1 MRRPHFILLPLLY
14 CAASA
19 CLGFAAP
26 ADKPATPDAQA
37 APQAPPKPANNAGER
52 KIESAIAGLDIAAN
66 PPKITLRDGAMTLAL
81 KPTTKLVQEERGL
94 TAADL
99 KVGDTICLLTLKSV
113 GLGARTLTS
122 SIKQEC
128 TVKAVNPLT
137 LAIGD
142 MAALTITKT
151 EVAEFSREIAI
162 QPANLAIGQ
171 TVALKIYLRGDGDID
186 VLRCAVVTAKPKAKK
201 PPRTKKKA

>member
-1 MRRPHFILLPLLY
+1 MRRPHFIIVAVLY

-19 CLGFAAP
+19 CLGFADA
-26 ADKPATPDAQA
+26 AEKPATPDAQNPP
-37 APQAPPKPANNAGER
+37 APQMPPKPTNNAGER
-52 KIESAIAGLDIAAN
+52 KIESAITALDIGAT
-66 PPKITLRDGAMTLAL
+66 PPTITLRDGAMTLAL

-142 MAALTITKT
+142 MAALSAT
-151 EVAEFSREIAI
+151 R
-162 QPANLAIGQ
+162 L
-171 TVALKIYLRGDGDID
+171 
-186 VLRCAVVTAKPKAKK
+186 
-201 PPRTKKKA
+201 PPGACP